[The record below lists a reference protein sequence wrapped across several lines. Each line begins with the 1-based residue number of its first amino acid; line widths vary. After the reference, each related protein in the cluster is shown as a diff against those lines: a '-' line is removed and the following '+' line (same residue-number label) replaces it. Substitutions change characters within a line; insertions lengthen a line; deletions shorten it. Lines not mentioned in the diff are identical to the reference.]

1 MSYAPFLSLANRG
14 DLFANDDNPGPG
26 QYDLR
31 TDRSLTVK
39 VSETDLF
46 QCPFSFLLI
55 LQKRYFTRFTNLF
68 FLINQ
73 CILIERKEKDHLP
86 LWIMMIRD
94 TGC

>member
-31 TDRSLTVK
+31 TDRSLGIK
-39 VSETDLF
+39 VSDIDV
-46 QCPFSFLLI
+46 LLE
-55 LQKRYFTRFTNLF
+55 KRYLTRFTNLF

-73 CILIERKEKDHLP
+73 CILIERKRKKIICRL
-86 LWIMMIRD
+86 
-94 TGC
+94 G

>member
-31 TDRSLTVK
+31 TDRSLTIK
-39 VSETDLF
+39 VILSNVLF
-46 QCPFSFLLI
+46 PFL
-55 LQKRYFTRFTNLF
+55 LQKRYLTRFTTLF

-86 LWIMMIRD
+86 FWIMIIRD